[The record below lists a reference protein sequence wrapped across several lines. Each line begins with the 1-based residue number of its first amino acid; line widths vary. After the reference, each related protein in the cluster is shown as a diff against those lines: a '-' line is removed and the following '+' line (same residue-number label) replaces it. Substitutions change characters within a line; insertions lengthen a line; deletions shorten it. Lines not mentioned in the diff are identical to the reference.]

1 MTIISIIFIISD
13 TPIQYLFYQPD
24 QGFNHFHYVYNLIRN
39 CKSRVENIHL
49 SKEQNV
55 VIKIGIVGIFHEDNL
70 HLISGGTWK
79 ETLSEDQKVWDVS
92 PVLCFQNDLPL
103 NSVLKIIRK
112 VDARHRI
119 IIKSD
124 TICKEA
130 EKTEDSI
137 VIVGKNKQKI
147 KENITICL
155 EEPFHQI
162 LKEWLEIFSN
172 QGLTKLSSEII
183 AEIREIRKHLDFEK
197 SKLTTGISCLQGGGI
212 EFIVPYNVKDF
223 LLRMP
228 FVNSFGIWGT
238 SSFKVFVQK
247 ETDKNEMEKELLNI
261 DKFFFDQFNL
271 EIVNGKF
278 VQKKTLK
285 QGDHL
290 LSCKRNDSGLYNAG
304 TLGGFVRRNDNK
316 RKIYAL
322 TCNHIFPEEKQLAY
336 AKDFDGFKEMGTCV
350 FTTREKACDFAAI
363 ELKDSFLDACDVT
376 VRRDDDK
383 KVNAKVY
390 KKNLRNVGLVHK
402 IGAATNVTSGR
413 IISWEY
419 YDKEMDSDCRE
430 NIFLV
435 KGLNGPFSKEGD
447 SGSLVFSRPNSVIQN
462 YVNVLG
468 MVYAQN
474 ITIDYDDDD
483 NEDQHG
489 TSAACNIAD
498 NISVCYRIHTA
509 LELFKKSQGE
519 GFDVKFQDDLSV
531 TLSSSL
537 QSLRSDDSI

>member
-1 MTIISIIFIISD
+1 M
-13 TPIQYLFYQPD
+13 
-24 QGFNHFHYVYNLIRN
+24 
-39 CKSRVENIHL
+39 
-49 SKEQNV
+49 
-55 VIKIGIVGIFHEDNL
+55 
-70 HLISGGTWK
+70 
-79 ETLSEDQKVWDVS
+79 
-92 PVLCFQNDLPL
+92 
-103 NSVLKIIRK
+103 
-112 VDARHRI
+112 
-119 IIKSD
+119 
-124 TICKEA
+124 
-130 EKTEDSI
+130 
-137 VIVGKNKQKI
+137 
-147 KENITICL
+147 
-155 EEPFHQI
+155 
-162 LKEWLEIFSN
+162 
-172 QGLTKLSSEII
+172 
-183 AEIREIRKHLDFEK
+183 
-197 SKLTTGISCLQGGGI
+197 
-212 EFIVPYNVKDF
+212 PY
-223 LLRMP
+223 
-228 FVNSFGIWGT
+228 VNSFGIWGT

-261 DKFFFDQFNL
+261 NKSFFDHFNL
-271 EIVNGKF
+271 EIVEGKF
-278 VQKKTLK
+278 VQKKTSK

-304 TLGGFVRRNDNK
+304 TLGGFVRKNDNK

-390 KKNLRNVGLVHK
+390 KKNLRDVGLVHK

-413 IISWEY
+413 IVSLEY

-483 NEDQHG
+483 NDDQHG
-489 TSAACNIAD
+489 TSAACIIAD

-531 TLSSSL
+531 TSL
-537 QSLRSDDSI
+537 QSLSSDDSI